1 MKSEYLRNQ
10 SEQARM
16 RLEDK
21 LQMLRRVESQ
31 LGSVTHDDTQVPAF
45 MVSPS
50 LVSSVVYAL

>member
-1 MKSEYLRNQ
+1 
-10 SEQARM
+10 M

-50 LVSSVVYAL
+50 LTSSVVCAL

>member
-1 MKSEYLRNQ
+1 
-10 SEQARM
+10 M

-45 MVSPS
+45 MVVSPS
-50 LVSSVVYAL
+50 LISSVMYAL